1 MALDAHTPRRATR
14 VLTFVIAT
22 VVGVTAL
29 GAGAP
34 PSHVAGRVVRPGGDS
49 VVAVSNTWVTLH
61 RVGTDHAG
69 PLDSTRTGANGS
81 YAFDYAR
88 TGAEDAIYFVSSS
101 YGGVAYF
108 TPPLQAGSI
117 TGDDAEITVF
127 DTTSHAVPMSM
138 RGRHLVVQRPGAD
151 GARVITEVFELS
163 NDSSVTRVAR
173 GDDASGAVWTSA
185 LPSGAKSPAVTEG
198 DIPAQ
203 AVRFTD
209 GRSLLFAPMPPGI
222 RQLSYHYA
230 LGSGDFPLALPVQ
243 RATQVL
249 EVLVEERDAQVS
261 GAKLREVAPVALS
274 GREFRRFL
282 ASDVPASAVITV
294 RVNSPDRPLTL
305 WFAAGLTVAIGGVM
319 TWTLARALRRR

>member
-1 MALDAHTPRRATR
+1 M
-14 VLTFVIAT
+14 
-22 VVGVTAL
+22 L

-34 PSHVAGRVVRPGGDS
+34 PSRVAGRVVRPGGDS
-49 VVAVSNTWVTLH
+49 VVAVANTWVTLH

-69 PLDSTRTGANGS
+69 PLDSMRTSPNGT
-81 YAFDYAR
+81 YAFSYAR
-88 TGAEDAIYFVSSS
+88 TGADDAIYFVSSS
-101 YGGVAYF
+101 YDGVAYF
-108 TPPLQAGSI
+108 TPPLQPGRVS
-117 TGDDAEITVF
+117 GDDAIITVF
-127 DTTSHAVPMSM
+127 DTTSRAVPMSM

-151 GARVITEVFELS
+151 GARVVTEVFELS

-173 GDDASGAVWTSA
+173 SDDASGAVWTSA
-185 LPSGAKSPAVTEG
+185 LPSGAASPEVTEG

-203 AVRFTD
+203 AVRFTS
-209 GRSLLFAPMPPGI
+209 GRALLFAPIPPGI

-249 EVLVEERDAQVS
+249 EVLVEERDARVE

-282 ASDVPASAVITV
+282 AADVPANAVVTV
-294 RVNSPDRPLTL
+294 KVNSPERPLTL
-305 WFAAGLTVAIGGVM
+305 WFAAGLTVAIGGAM